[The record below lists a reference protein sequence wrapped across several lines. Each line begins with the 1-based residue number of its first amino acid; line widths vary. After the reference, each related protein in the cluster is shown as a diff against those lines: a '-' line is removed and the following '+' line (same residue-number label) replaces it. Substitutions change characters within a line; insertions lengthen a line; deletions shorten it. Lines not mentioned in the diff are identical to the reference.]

1 MQLLKH
7 SQHLKPVKNIDAKV
21 LKYSGNFNFLP
32 HIKTDSRSHF
42 DLLSRKST
50 PNLETVNL
58 KLEVKKSEMFKV
70 GDIRLR
76 PRMPSQIYT
85 NTTNL
90 DPRIDEDQ
98 TALWNYPSSKL
109 EYEQI
114 MIGNE

>member
-32 HIKTDSRSHF
+32 HIKTDNRSHF

-90 DPRIDEDQ
+90 DPRFDEDQ
-98 TALWNYPSSKL
+98 TALWNYHSSKL
-109 EYEQI
+109 EYE
-114 MIGNE
+114 